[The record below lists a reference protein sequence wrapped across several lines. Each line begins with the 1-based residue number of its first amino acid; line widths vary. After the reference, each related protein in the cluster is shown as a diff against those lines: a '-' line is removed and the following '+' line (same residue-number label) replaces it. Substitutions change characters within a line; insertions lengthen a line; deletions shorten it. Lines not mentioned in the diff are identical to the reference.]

1 MKKVRTTTTMSRT
14 RDFDPPEFIQQPVFL
29 EFQDV
34 VVRSIPWSQSAPY
47 SALREKNQDS
57 IAPFQI
63 IDETS
68 NAKIPLVIDYQG
80 SPAGEICIW
89 NIHESGKACM
99 ISYWVD
105 QPLRRKKIA
114 TYAVALVTDYCMYG
128 LDMSEVEAP
137 VLPENEASSN
147 LLRNLSYGMVGYQT
161 FTGSDQIQRAHDM
174 YLLVKP
180 ENAIDFSLVEFI
192 EMMEQDL
199 EE

>member
-1 MKKVRTTTTMSRT
+1 MTRT
-14 RDFDPPEFIQQPVFL
+14 RDFDSPEYTQRPVHLAFR
-29 EFQDV
+29 DV
-34 VVRSIPWSQSAPY
+34 VVRSIPWSQFDPY
-47 SALREKNQDS
+47 SDLRSNNEDS
-57 IAPFQI
+57 IAPFKI
-63 IDETS
+63 IDKTS
-68 NAKIPLVIDYQG
+68 NPKISLVIDYQG

-105 QPLRRKKIA
+105 KNLRRKKIA
-114 TYAVALVTDYCMYG
+114 TYAVALVTDYCMSE

-137 VLPENEASSN
+137 VLPENEASIN

-192 EMMEQDL
+192 EMMEQQP